1 MNQPLNTLPI
11 EMFLEKARIA
21 RKSNQKSLNL
31 SIDEVMMLEDSL
43 AVVMTRL
50 VSDLDSLIQSAQQS
64 EDIIIKMDG
73 GSLQVFSAK

>member
-50 VSDLDSLIQSAQQS
+50 VSDLDSLVQSAQQS

-73 GSLQVFSAK
+73 GSL

>member
-1 MNQPLNTLPI
+1 MTQQLNTLPI

-50 VSDLDSLIQSAQQS
+50 VSDLDSIVQSAQQS

-73 GSLQVFSAK
+73 GSL